1 MPSLETLTESDLRGP
16 LTGKSLKKARNYVH
30 YVQDPVRRGNTLT
43 AEVHGTRLYQVEV
56 DVESDGI
63 HARCTCPYDWGGYCK
78 HVGAVLLKWI
88 QSPASFATQEAT
100 PALDGYPLEVV
111 PVDPPPSRQ
120 VETHPF
126 WLATSIYDH
135 QQADIQQL
143 SKWLAQIKLQDL
155 RGIAKK
161 RGWKVKGTGKADV
174 ARQVSERIADV
185 DDVRKAVSSLDKEH
199 RQVLR
204 AMVLLGNEEG
214 VQSSDIQRVAEAW
227 GRLTS
232 YQQIETYMRHLCQA
246 GFALPGTEIHNPTY
260 NDFVPHAIARSL
272 PPILEQALPLST
284 DLLREKPVGP
294 PSSLSAN
301 EMRLSD
307 PYALARTASQIT
319 LLLEQSSSP
328 LRTPMPRPR
337 LEKFHSGLREWDYD
351 PDEVVRAKA
360 HGRLSRYS
368 DLTLT
373 IPPPAYSLPDET
385 IRRLAP
391 VAEGESRL
399 EFIYCLLVTAGVF
412 FPGSPVTVW
421 PDGKAQFLCQDELTQ
436 RAILSRA
443 YFRTPNW
450 SALWE
455 LLRNQPTNRL
465 ALKRD
470 FERWGLTP
478 ERLRADLVR
487 CRHLVLRML
496 ASLPD
501 GEWTALE
508 HLCQLM
514 RVVWPRFDQTTWQTY
529 RHPNYTGAWFLA
541 ETNSGKPL
549 QPTDA
554 AHWELAQGNFIRTII
569 AGPLHWLGL
578 ADLSYSGDELI
589 AVRFHGLADLYWD
602 RVETAPAPR
611 HAAARAQ
618 VTPSEAA
625 AVIDHHTITVQ
636 PSALSAQAHTL
647 LDKIARLETATADR
661 FVYQLDAQA
670 VYETFESGATLSEI
684 LKDWEDLIPV
694 PMTDAIQ
701 TQLTD
706 WWKAY
711 GQIRIY
717 ENLSVIEFSDEF
729 ALTETKAV
737 TALEQ
742 YIIAEISPRLVIVSP
757 QAVAPLMAEL
767 EKAGY
772 TPKQT
777 DDV

>member
-1 MPSLETLTESDLRGP
+1 MPTLETLTEGDLRGP
-16 LTGKSLKKARNYVH
+16 LTGTSLKKARNYVY
-30 YVQDPVRRGNTLT
+30 YVQNPVRRGNTLT
-43 AEVHGTRLYQVEV
+43 AAVRGTRLYEVEV
-56 DVESDGI
+56 DVEPGGI
-63 HARCTCPYDWGGYCK
+63 HARCTCPYNWGGYCK

-88 QSPASFATQEAT
+88 QSPASFAAQEAT
-100 PALDGYPLEVV
+100 PAPDGYPLEVI

-120 VETHPF
+120 VEAHPF
-126 WLATSIYDH
+126 WLATSLEDRW
-135 QQADIQQL
+135 QADAQQL
-143 SKWLAQIKLQDL
+143 DQWLAQIRLEDL
-155 RGIAKK
+155 RSIAKK
-161 RGWKVKGTGKADV
+161 RGWKVKGTRKTDV
-174 ARQVSERIADV
+174 ARQISEHITGP
-185 DDVRKAVSSLDKEH
+185 DDVRKAILGLDKEH
-199 RQVLR
+199 QQVLR
-204 AMVLLGNEEG
+204 AMVLLGHEEG
-214 VQSSDIQRVAEAW
+214 VQSSDIRRIAEAW
-227 GRLTS
+227 GKITG

-246 GFALPGTEIHNPTY
+246 GLALPSAEIHSSVY
-260 NDFVPHAIARSL
+260 NDFVPRAIARSL
-272 PPILEQALPLST
+272 PPLLEQALPLSN
-284 DLLREKPVGP
+284 DRPL
-294 PSSLSAN
+294 SSLPTS

-319 LLLEQSSSP
+319 LLLEQSPSP
-328 LRTPMPRPR
+328 LRNPMPRPR

-351 PDEVVRAKA
+351 PDEIVRAKA

-373 IPPPAYSLPDET
+373 VPPPAYSLPDET

-391 VAEGESRL
+391 VTEGASRL
-399 EFIYCLLVTAGVF
+399 EFIYCLLLTAGVF
-412 FPGSPVTVW
+412 LPGSPVTVW

-436 RAILSRA
+436 RAILARA

-455 LLRNQPTNRL
+455 SLRDQPANRL
-465 ALKRD
+465 TLKRD

-478 ERLRADLVR
+478 ERLRADLIR
-487 CRHLVLRML
+487 FRHLVLRAL

-501 GEWTALE
+501 GEWIALE
-508 HLCQLM
+508 HLRQLM
-514 RVVWPRFDQTTWQTY
+514 RIVWPRFDQTVWQTY

-541 ETNSGKPL
+541 ETGSGKPL
-549 QPTDA
+549 QLADA
-554 AHWELAQGNFIRTII
+554 AHWELAQGSFIRTII

-578 ADLSYSGDELI
+578 ADLSYSDDELI

-602 RVETAPAPR
+602 RAETAPAPR

-618 VTPSEAA
+618 AAPSEAA
-625 AVIDHHTITVQ
+625 VVADRHTITVR
-636 PSALSAQAHTL
+636 PSALNAQAHAL

-670 VYETFESGATLSEI
+670 VYGAFESGATLSEI
-684 LKDWEDLIPV
+684 IEDWENLIPV
-694 PMTDAIQ
+694 PMIDAIQ

-711 GQIRIY
+711 GRIRIY
-717 ENLSVIEFSDEF
+717 ENLSVIEFGDEF
-729 ALTETKAV
+729 ALAEMKAV

-742 YIIAEISPRLVIVSP
+742 YIVAEISPRLVLVSP

-767 EKAGY
+767 EQAGY

-777 DDV
+777 DEV